1 MLLQV
6 PDNTLKNLAASYEEC
21 SAARQNPRGMRSV
34 VAVQSGYRPFDRL
47 RAISTR
53 FLLQPEALSYSTL
66 LGILSSSKDKKRAT
80 PLTTLMII

>member
-1 MLLQV
+1 MFCRTAEPTGNAL
-6 PDNTLKNLAASYEEC
+6 
-21 SAARQNPRGMRSV
+21 V
-34 VAVQSGYRPFDRL
+34 VAVQSGYRPFGGYRPFDRL